1 MEWQQL
7 LGFYQVAKLGSFT
20 KAAEATFR
28 TQSAL
33 SQQVKAL
40 EEELGSQLIERLA
53 KRRLKLTPAGEKLF
67 AFAQVL
73 LNQWGGLQE
82 ELRALQGRPQGP
94 LSLAAPF
101 TTLYHLLPEALL
113 SYLKQYPQVELTLL
127 DRPQTG
133 VFALVRNGDVD
144 FGLGLESRVPKDLE
158 PRRWQPVDTV
168 LLTPLGHPLTR
179 LRRVTWRQIARYPL
193 IVPPRGPESGR
204 RRFLEEHFQK
214 LGLSFRIIL
223 ESSNVELSA
232 RYVEMGLGLAFAT
245 LARGLPPDRL
255 RNLAIIPLG
264 HYFKPDH
271 LALVLRRDKVLTPY
285 KLAFINLLFGD
296 KMLPS
301 NPS

>member
-53 KRRLKLTPAGEKLF
+53 KRRLQLTPAGTKLF
-67 AFAQVL
+67 AFAQGL
-73 LNQWGGLQE
+73 LAQWDGLQE
-82 ELRALQGRPQGP
+82 ELRALKGVPQGP

-101 TTLYHLLPEALL
+101 TTLYHLLPEALS
-113 SYLKQYPQVELTLL
+113 SYLRQFPQVELTIL

-133 VFALVRNGDVD
+133 VFTLVKNGDVD
-144 FGLGLESRVPKDLE
+144 FGLALESRVPKNLTA
-158 PRRWQPVDTV
+158 RRWQPVDTV
-168 LLTPLGHPLTR
+168 LLAPPDHPLTR

-193 IVPPRGPESGR
+193 IVPPRGVEAGGR
-204 RRFLEEHFQK
+204 RQIEAHFAK
-214 LGLSFRIIL
+214 LGLTIRIIL

-232 RYVEMGLGLAFAT
+232 CYVETGLGLAFAT
-245 LARGLPPDRL
+245 LARGLPQMRRRL
-255 RNLAIIPLG
+255 AFVPLD

-296 KMLPS
+296 TMLS
-301 NPS
+301 Q

>member
-7 LGFYQVAKLGSFT
+7 LGFCQVAKLGSFT

-67 AFAQVL
+67 AFAQGL
-73 LNQWGGLQE
+73 LSQWDGLQE
-82 ELRALQGRPQGP
+82 ELRALKGSPQGP

-101 TTLYHLLPEALL
+101 TTLYHLLPEALS
-113 SYLKQYPQVELTLL
+113 SYLRQFPQVELTLL
-127 DRPQTG
+127 DRSRSQTG
-133 VFALVRNGDVD
+133 VFSLVKNGDVD
-144 FGLGLESRVPKDLE
+144 FGLALESRVPKDLTA
-158 PRRWQPVDTV
+158 RRWQPVDTV
-168 LLTPLGHPLTR
+168 LLAPVDHPLTR
-179 LRRVTWRQIARYPL
+179 IRRVTWRQIARYPL
-193 IVPPRGPESGR
+193 IVPPRGVEAGGR
-204 RRFLEEHFQK
+204 RLIEEHFQK
-214 LGLSFRIIL
+214 LGLSWRIIL

-232 RYVEMGLGLAFAT
+232 RYVETGLGLAFAT
-245 LARGLPPDRL
+245 LARGLPQPR
-255 RNLAIIPLG
+255 RPLAFIPLE

-285 KLAFINLLFGD
+285 KSAFINLLFGD
-296 KMLPS
+296 TMLS
-301 NPS
+301 Q